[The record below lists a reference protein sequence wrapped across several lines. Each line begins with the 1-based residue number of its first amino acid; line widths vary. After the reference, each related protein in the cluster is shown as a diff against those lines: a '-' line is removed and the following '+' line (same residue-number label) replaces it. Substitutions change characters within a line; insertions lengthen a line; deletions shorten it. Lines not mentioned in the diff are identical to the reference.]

1 MDAKS
6 IREQLMNRKPQV
18 ELLNIPIPGLPQLT
32 GQIYAME
39 ISGQDMSWAKEKATF
54 NGVMNEEKSNAAAM
68 VRSLIEKDAYD
79 RDGSYV
85 RIFSDDD
92 IDFIAGTK
100 DVRGFGSTVI
110 LSIISRVNQVS
121 GMTRDF
127 LKQLEPNST
136 ATQNTGSPSA

>member
-18 ELLNIPIPGLPQLT
+18 ELLDIPLPGLPELT

-39 ISGQDMSWAKEKATF
+39 ISGQDMSWAKERALVD
-54 NGVMNEEKSNAAAM
+54 GVMNEEKSNAAAM
-68 VRSLIEKDAYD
+68 VRSLIEKEAYD

-92 IDFIAGTK
+92 VDFIAGTK
-100 DVRGFGSTVI
+100 NVRGFGSTVL
-110 LSIISRVNQVS
+110 LSIVSRVNQVS

-136 ATQNTGSPSA
+136 TTQSTGSVSS